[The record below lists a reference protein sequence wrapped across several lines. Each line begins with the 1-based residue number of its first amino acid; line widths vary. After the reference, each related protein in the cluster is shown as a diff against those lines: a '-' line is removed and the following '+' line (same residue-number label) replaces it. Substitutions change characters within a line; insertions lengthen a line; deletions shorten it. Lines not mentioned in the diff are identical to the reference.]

1 MDQAIS
7 RGMSWISAHFTT
19 APPAAGQTPY
29 YMLYGV
35 ERIGALADRQTI
47 GRLDWFE
54 KGRDVHPLDP
64 EGRRLVGRAR
74 TAPR

>member
-1 MDQAIS
+1 MDQAIG

-19 APPAAGQTPY
+19 SPPSAGLTPY
-29 YMLYGV
+29 YMLYGI

-54 KGRDVHPLDP
+54 KGRAFIRVDP
-64 EGRRLVGRAR
+64 EAGRLVGRHTTAR
-74 TAPR
+74 R